1 MAHVGELRGQELNK
15 AENLLETREDRASWE
30 TREERTSW
38 ETQGDQ
44 TSWEA
49 RGERVESRWEG
60 AYLCCVGRVMTESET
75 STKAS
80 NAEEWVTPPNTLRSP
95 APHQTH

>member
-38 ETQGDQ
+38 ETQEDQ
-44 TSWEA
+44 ISWEA
-49 RGERVESRWEG
+49 R
-60 AYLCCVGRVMTESET
+60 
-75 STKAS
+75 
-80 NAEEWVTPPNTLRSP
+80 
-95 APHQTH
+95 